1 MKPKEAFWKH
11 ALTASQNLNTYICL
25 YVNKHFMEKAP
36 TRDGSGKEKSLSA
49 DLPFKNIAQPNA

>member
-1 MKPKEAFWKH
+1 
-11 ALTASQNLNTYICL
+11 
-25 YVNKHFMEKAP
+25 MEKAP